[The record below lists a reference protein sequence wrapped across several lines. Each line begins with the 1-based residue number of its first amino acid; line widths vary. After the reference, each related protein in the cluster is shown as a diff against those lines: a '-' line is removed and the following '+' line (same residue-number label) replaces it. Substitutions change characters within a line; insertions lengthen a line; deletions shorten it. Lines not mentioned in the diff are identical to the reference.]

1 MRRLF
6 LIIAAIAVIVAAGVA
21 AGPAHAQ
28 QGQTYIVQPGDS
40 LFAIAARFNVSVS
53 ELATINKIYDVNS
66 VFVGQVLVLPASLP
80 AGSGFG
86 TGGAVTNPVTQPAS
100 RSVAQPPVV
109 AQPGV
114 TVTTVTTYS
123 AYTVQPGDFLTGIA
137 ARFGTT
143 AQAILAT
150 NPILD
155 PNVVYVGQRLIIP
168 RTRTT
173 VTGLPAASSSTA
185 TGRLYV
191 VQPGDNLF
199 SIAARFR
206 KNAWDLAR
214 ANGIL
219 DLNAIYAGQAL
230 VIP

>member
-28 QGQTYIVQPGDS
+28 QGRTYIVQPGDS
-40 LFAIAARFNVSVS
+40 LFAIADRFNVSVS

-80 AGSGFG
+80 AGFG
-86 TGGAVTNPVTQPAS
+86 TGGAVTNPVTQPPA
-100 RSVAQPPVV
+100 RPVAQPPVI

-123 AYTVQPGDFLTGIA
+123 SYTVQPGDFLTGIA

-143 AQAILAT
+143 AQAILAA